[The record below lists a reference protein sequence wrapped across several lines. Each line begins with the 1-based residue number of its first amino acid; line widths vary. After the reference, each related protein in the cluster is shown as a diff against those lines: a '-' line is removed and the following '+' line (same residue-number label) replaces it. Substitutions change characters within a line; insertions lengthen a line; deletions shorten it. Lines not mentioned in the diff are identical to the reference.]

1 MPFLPFIL
9 LRDEITV
16 IVFFLLSSKQYPQGP
31 QCGSSR
37 YTHIEETPT
46 TTTTSLL
53 LLLLVHLI
61 PLKEVVKVKRAKKK
75 KKKKRGWKLFPAL
88 LFSFSAPNGIHPLSR
103 KAHRIKK
110 YNTQRLASAYIAVAI
125 YTAPDVKYI

>member
-46 TTTTSLL
+46 TTSLL

-75 KKKKRGWKLFPAL
+75 KKKKKRLEIVSGPS
-88 LFSFSAPNGIHPLSR
+88 SFFLRTKRHPSPLQKS
-103 KAHRIKK
+103 
-110 YNTQRLASAYIAVAI
+110 S
-125 YTAPDVKYI
+125 

>member
-88 LFSFSAPNGIHPLSR
+88 LLLSFSAPNGIHPLSR

-110 YNTQRLASAYIAVAI
+110 YTTHRDSLAPI
-125 YTAPDVKYI
+125 